1 MGSQNWLSL
10 MEYSAKYRV
19 SISTL
24 RRRIKAGELEFQ
36 FTDGKYLL
44 KDTSLPVES
53 APAGSEVVA
62 PPTQAKQPQIQ
73 LVTSAPT
80 PKIAVVQSA
89 PVPPP
94 PQAAPAKP
102 INPTHSEVGPLV
114 EKTVEKLLA
123 EIKKAYMQ
131 ILQEKEEQI
140 LLLRSEV
147 SDLKTLVTVLEEQN
161 NQLKSRNTPASVT
174 ASHQEL
180 SLADSKFEL
189 DLEL

>member
-1 MGSQNWLSL
+1 

-36 FTDGKYLL
+36 FTEGKYLL
-44 KDTSLPVES
+44 KDVSLPVEPV
-53 APAGSEVVA
+53 AAGSEVVA

-73 LVTSAPT
+73 LVPSASNS
-80 PKIAVVQSA
+80 KVAMA

-94 PQAAPAKP
+94 AATKIPP
-102 INPTHSEVGPLV
+102 PSNSEVGPQ
-114 EKTVEKLLA
+114 VEKLLA

-140 LLLRSEV
+140 LLLRSEM
-147 SDLKTLVTVLEEQN
+147 SDLKTLVSVLEEQN
-161 NQLKSRNTPASVT
+161 NQLKQKDEAAAATSAS
-174 ASHQEL
+174 

>member
-1 MGSQNWLSL
+1 MGSQNWISL

-24 RRRIKAGELEFQ
+24 RRRIKSGESEYQ

-44 KDTSLPVES
+44 RDIAFPVAVA
-53 APAGSEVVA
+53 APVMTATGSEVVA
-62 PPTQAKQPQIQ
+62 PPTKAKLQNQASS
-73 LVTSAPT
+73 TT
-80 PKIAVVQSA
+80 
-89 PVPPP
+89 
-94 PQAAPAKP
+94 
-102 INPTHSEVGPLV
+102 EVEP
-114 EKTVEKLLA
+114 TVEKLLS

-147 SDLKTLVTVLEEQN
+147 SDLKTLVGVLEEQN
-161 NQLKSRNTPASVT
+161 GQLKQKREPTIAPAIK
-174 ASHQEL
+174 ERPIDM
-180 SLADSKFEL
+180 LADPNFEL

>member
-1 MGSQNWLSL
+1 

-44 KDTSLPVES
+44 KDVSLPVEPVT
-53 APAGSEVVA
+53 AASEVVA
-62 PPTQAKQPQIQ
+62 PPTQAKQPQMQI
-73 LVTSAPT
+73 VPSAPIV
-80 PKIAVVQSA
+80 KIAPVA
-89 PVPPP
+89 PVMPASPATNSEIG
-94 PQAAPAKP
+94 PQ
-102 INPTHSEVGPLV
+102 
-114 EKTVEKLLA
+114 VEKLLA

-147 SDLKTLVTVLEEQN
+147 SDLKTLVSVLEEQN
-161 NQLKSRNTPASVT
+161 NQFKQKREPAPM
-174 ASHQEL
+174 
-180 SLADSKFEL
+180 LADPKFEL